1 MSPEPDDSSDEAR
14 GISYSD
20 LPESSDP
27 ETDDEEDEVSS
38 ETAPDGEPTEAANE
52 PVEADD
58 ESVEADTE
66 PEETGSIDDVET
78 LVVDPDDVYEAMW
91 HNGDPSERVKGKAV
105 FILSPPFD
113 EEMELSIEYLEEL
126 DEPDEETIRIRP
138 FRFIMEG
145 RQVLDQRPSRA
156 LAKKELGEDDEEDT
170 EAEDAEAPEE
180 PDPLSDEG
188 DNPFDGEGTDHF
200 PFPTGPDDDEDD
212 EEADDEEEEE
222 VIPDDADY
230 TEEDI
235 EAWIAA
241 ATEEW
246 ESHIRENLTDQ
257 VDVYTD
263 HGMHFLSVRYDS

>member
-1 MSPEPDDSSDEAR
+1 MSPEPDDSSDEAG

-20 LPESSDP
+20 LPESSDAEP
-27 ETDDEEDEVSS
+27 ETDEGENDTSG
-38 ETAPDGEPTEAANE
+38 ETAPDGEPTEADDE
-52 PVEADD
+52 PIEEDS
-58 ESVEADTE
+58 ESVEAETE
-66 PEETGSIDDVET
+66 SAGSIDDVET
-78 LVVDPDDVYEAMW
+78 LVVSPDDVYGAMW

-105 FILSPPFD
+105 FIVSPPFD
-113 EEMELSIEYLEEL
+113 EEMEPPIEYLEEL

-170 EAEDAEAPEE
+170 EGEEADAPEE

-212 EEADDEEEEE
+212 EESDEEEKE

-257 VDVYTD
+257 VDIYTS
-263 HGMHFLSVRYDS
+263 HGMHFLSVRYES